1 MTPEVASVKVVR
13 IYHAGRD
20 EAHRARE
27 RALVAQGVELRLV
40 VPTTWPGPGAGVED
54 EPFDVVQLDV
64 QRPGDVNRHRYS
76 DDGALRR
83 AISDWR
89 PDVVDVH
96 EEPVSVVARQVLDA
110 AGSTPIVMYTAQ
122 NLDKRWPP
130 PFAGMERRALS
141 RVTAFYPCSRQ
152 AASVLRGKGY
162 RGHLRVMPLGLDP
175 AVHRPGEQ
183 DLTAEIVLGLVG
195 RLVPEKGLRDALDV
209 LTAVRTQRHARL
221 LVVGQGP
228 DQAAGRAHAE
238 QRGVADAVEW
248 QPWLDA
254 AGLAAAYRRM
264 HVVLVPSR
272 ATGTWVEQFGRVI
285 TEGMAN
291 GAVPVGYASGSIPE
305 VVAAEGV
312 VMPEGDVAALSTAVL
327 ALLTDPPRWAALRSA
342 GLARAADIGWDAVAS
357 AMVEMYE
364 QALHT
369 GTPVNVRPDRA
380 AAVREFG
387 LPARTSVSDR
397 PFALPVLRESALA
410 HRILEPAADLVARRR
425 R

>member
-1 MTPEVASVKVVR
+1 MRVVR

-40 VPTTWPGPGAGVED
+40 VPTTWPGPSAGLDD
-54 EPFDVVQLDV
+54 EPFEVVQLDV
-64 QRPGDVNRHRYS
+64 ERPGDVNRHRYS
-76 DDGALRR
+76 DASSLSQ

-89 PDVVDVH
+89 PDLVDMH
-96 EEPVSVVARQVLDA
+96 EEPVSIVARQVLDA
-110 AGSTPIVMYTAQ
+110 VGTTPVVMYTAQ

-130 PFAGMERRALS
+130 PFAGMERRALAKAA
-141 RVTAFYPCSRQ
+141 AFYPCSRQ

-162 RGHLRVMPLGLDP
+162 CGHISVLPLGLDP

-183 DLTAEIVLGLVG
+183 DLALDGELVLGLVG

-209 LTAVRTQRHARL
+209 LAAVQGQRSARL

-228 DQAAGRAHAE
+228 DEAAGRAHAQ

-248 QPWLDA
+248 LPWLDA

-272 ATGTWVEQFGRVI
+272 ATATWVEQFGRVI
-285 TEGMAN
+285 TEGRAN

-305 VVAAEGV
+305 VIGAEGV
-312 VMPEGDVAALSTAVL
+312 VTPEGDAAALSAAVQ
-327 ALLTDPPRWAALRSA
+327 ALLTDPPRWADLRSA
-342 GLARAADIGWDAVAS
+342 GLKRAAQIEWPAVAS
-357 AMVEMYE
+357 AMVEVYE
-364 QALHT
+364 QALHS
-369 GTPVNVRPDRA
+369 GAPGRVRPDRVA
-380 AAVREFG
+380 AAQEFG
-387 LPARTSVSDR
+387 PPARTSVSDR
-397 PFALPVLRESALA
+397 PFALPVLRVSPLA
-410 HRILEPAADLVARRR
+410 HKVLEPAADLVGRWRG
-425 R
+425 